1 VRVSP
6 RATPPSGRRRLVI
19 GSCLLSLA
27 IAGGAGLAQ
36 AGDASTVHGVVLGS
50 KYWLSSVG
58 GGGRGWGTSR
68 PKSIDNGGDPS
79 GIVNKIRWS
88 TWGGK
93 AAIGY
98 GLTWVNKP
106 TGGYY
111 ATQARIELK
120 ALNIGLCYPKGPR
133 AYRKLAYRAAARPG
147 GPLGAWYLWGGQ
159 KTLCKWQ

>member
-1 VRVSP
+1 VGVSP
-6 RATPPSGRRRLVI
+6 RAIRPSGRRRLVI

-27 IAGGAGLAQ
+27 LAGGAELAQ
-36 AGDASTVHGVVLGS
+36 VGDAGTFHGVVLGS

-58 GGGRGWGTSR
+58 GGGRGWGTPR
-68 PKSIDNGGDPS
+68 PKTIDNGGDPS
-79 GIVNKIRWS
+79 GIVSKIRWS

-93 AAIGY
+93 AAIGD

-111 ATQARIELK
+111 AAQARIELK
-120 ALNIGLCYPKGPR
+120 ALNIGLCFPKGPR
-133 AYRKLAYRAAARPG
+133 AYRKLVYRAAARPG

-159 KTLCKWQ
+159 KSLCKWQ